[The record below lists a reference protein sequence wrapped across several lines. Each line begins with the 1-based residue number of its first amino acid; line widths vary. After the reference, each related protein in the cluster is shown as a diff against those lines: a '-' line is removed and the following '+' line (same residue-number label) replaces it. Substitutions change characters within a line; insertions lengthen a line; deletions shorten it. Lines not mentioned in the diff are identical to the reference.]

1 MGSGRKKR
9 AHAKEVR
16 EKSILTLYNKL
27 HELVSLLAEL
37 LNIQVLTDTAV
48 LHASSMGVAPF
59 FVESVSELQLSALK
73 LVTTVSSE
81 HDMHSVCSRNL
92 FCFVP
97 IVLSRALLEPHFRLI
112 ECQSAEQFFFILIC
126 VFLRHVLAIV
136 YGCCQAVCTEL

>member
-1 MGSGRKKR
+1 MDVSDLGSGRKKR

-73 LVTTVSSE
+73 LVTTVSYIYYRKTGALYCNRYIFLTHIE
-81 HDMHSVCSRNL
+81 
-92 FCFVP
+92 FC
-97 IVLSRALLEPHFRLI
+97 
-112 ECQSAEQFFFILIC
+112 
-126 VFLRHVLAIV
+126 
-136 YGCCQAVCTEL
+136 

>member
-1 MGSGRKKR
+1 MDVSDLGSGRKKR

-27 HELVSLLAEL
+27 HELVGLLAEL

-73 LVTTVSSE
+73 LVTTVSCKL
-81 HDMHSVCSRNL
+81 HMLPRDLCRFIRIL
-92 FCFVP
+92 
-97 IVLSRALLEPHFRLI
+97 LSISQNCWTSLGQRL
-112 ECQSAEQFFFILIC
+112 
-126 VFLRHVLAIV
+126 
-136 YGCCQAVCTEL
+136 

>member
-1 MGSGRKKR
+1 MTDVSDLGSGRKKR

-73 LVTTVSSE
+73 LVTTVSYFGLSKNVCISKFLPLSE
-81 HDMHSVCSRNL
+81 KIYFLLALFLAQQCSTFLTCIRVYTVNSIIHSNDWDKL
-92 FCFVP
+92 
-97 IVLSRALLEPHFRLI
+97 
-112 ECQSAEQFFFILIC
+112 
-126 VFLRHVLAIV
+126 
-136 YGCCQAVCTEL
+136 YG